1 MSEGSPT
8 VSAYL
13 NAWLQIRKN
22 AKSIHTFR
30 ASERA
35 ARVFLEAIG
44 DIPLPHLTEDH
55 YSRFLRALKIYGD
68 RTEQLYATLI
78 YGWFVYLSAR
88 EIRPVNLAKLKYI
101 RETEQRRPGKRLRPM
116 DKQSIVKLQEG
127 ISKIDPNDLTQAR
140 ARALVVLALES
151 GLRVSEL
158 CRLRVGDLDFDQ
170 LQGKVVGKG
179 NKQRK
184 FPFTKKSVDAIR
196 FYLNM
201 RRRLEPDR
209 SKGLAAEDVP
219 VFVSHSRRGHSKLA
233 PLDTDTAR
241 LDLDRIVTLLVG
253 KPREP
258 ITPHVLRHF
267 AGNEFRKK
275 FKDLELVRVL
285 LGHTSIETTK
295 GYMHVDEEEALAA
308 YHREFE

>member
-1 MSEGSPT
+1 
-8 VSAYL
+8 YL

-127 ISKIDPNDLTQAR
+127 ISKIDPNDLTQ
-140 ARALVVLALES
+140 
-151 GLRVSEL
+151 
-158 CRLRVGDLDFDQ
+158 
-170 LQGKVVGKG
+170 
-179 NKQRK
+179 
-184 FPFTKKSVDAIR
+184 
-196 FYLNM
+196 
-201 RRRLEPDR
+201 
-209 SKGLAAEDVP
+209 
-219 VFVSHSRRGHSKLA
+219 
-233 PLDTDTAR
+233 
-241 LDLDRIVTLLVG
+241 
-253 KPREP
+253 
-258 ITPHVLRHF
+258 
-267 AGNEFRKK
+267 
-275 FKDLELVRVL
+275 
-285 LGHTSIETTK
+285 
-295 GYMHVDEEEALAA
+295 
-308 YHREFE
+308 